1 MNRIAS
7 AVRVAL
13 YDKLD
18 NLTPEQN
25 QAYRDQRATE
35 LTRAVQANDGNTLS
49 QESLDALDNHLL
61 ERILNGA
68 PHLDQAGY
76 QALVDEYETAAY
88 ARQIRLRERAA
99 NIVKAENTAPP
110 AALPGIVQLKDL
122 LEEPDEEIR
131 YRIDGLLPTG
141 GNCILA
147 AQYKA
152 GKSSAVGNAVRSLVD
167 GDPFLDKFPVQPVTG
182 ETEDGRPGTV
192 VLIDNELDPRTL
204 KRWLRDQGIKN
215 THLVEVVSLR
225 GNLSTFNLIDPDTRK
240 AWAHRIEGADVVIL
254 DCLRPVLD
262 ALGLDE
268 NLDAGQFLIA
278 WDEFLAEAM
287 AGESIIVH
295 HMGHNSERQ
304 RGSSRLLDWPDVTWK
319 IVRADEDPSSPRFFS
334 AFGRDVDVP
343 EGGLEYDP
351 ATRHLSYTDGNRRE
365 GAAGNAMPALLE
377 LLTQHSAL
385 SGRQIEEHLMPQGHP
400 QKAIRAALKKARA
413 EGRTITYSGP
423 HRATMH
429 SLDARHGKTTGTS
442 EKSVANFSQ
451 PTLHP

>member
-1 MNRIAS
+1 MSRLAS
-7 AVRVAL
+7 ADRVAL
-13 YDKLD
+13 YSKLGS
-18 NLTPEQN
+18 LTPEQN
-25 QAYRDQRATE
+25 QAYRDQRHTE
-35 LTRAVQANDGNTLS
+35 LARAEQANGGTLS

-61 ERILNGA
+61 DRILNGA
-68 PHLDQAGY
+68 PQLDQAGY
-76 QALVDEYETAAY
+76 QALVDQHETAAY

-99 NIVKAENTAPP
+99 NIVKAENAVPP
-110 AALPGIVQLKDL
+110 AALPGIVQLNDL
-122 LEEPDEEIR
+122 LEEPDEEVR

-167 GDPFLDKFPVQPVTG
+167 GDPFLDKFPVQPVAG
-182 ETEDGRPGTV
+182 ENDGRPGTV

-215 THLVEVVSLR
+215 THLVEVLSLR
-225 GNLSTFNLIDPDTRK
+225 GHLSTFNLIDPDTRRR
-240 AWAHRIEGADVVIL
+240 WAHQVQGADVVIL

-278 WDEFLAEAM
+278 WDELLAEAEIS
-287 AGESIIVH
+287 ESIIVH

-351 ATRHLSYTDGNRRE
+351 ATRHLTYTDGNRKD
-365 GAAGNAMPALLE
+365 GAAGNVMPALLQ
-377 LLTQHSAL
+377 LLKEHSAL
-385 SGRQIEEHLMPQGHP
+385 SGRQVEEHLMPQGHP
-400 QKAIRAALKKARA
+400 QKAIRLALKKAHA
-413 EGRTITYSGP
+413 DGFTVTYTGA
-423 HRATMH
+423 HRSTMH
-429 SLDARHGKTTGTS
+429 SLDHRPGRAPRAPGEEVTHPT
-442 EKSVANFSQ
+442 Q
-451 PTLHP
+451 PPLHA